1 MSDERCKDCNSMFP
15 NASCGTCCPEWI
27 LRASLD
33 NLLRDHRIIEW
44 IIDHAS
50 EIHCKEMIA
59 GNFENFIIPA
69 TREAILT
76 EIDRNHII
84 TP

>member
-1 MSDERCKDCNSMFP
+1 MSDERCKNCNSMFP

-27 LRASLD
+27 LRESLD
-33 NLLRDHRIIEW
+33 SLLRDHRIVEW

-59 GNFENFIIPA
+59 GNFENFMVDA
-69 TREAILT
+69 SREAIIA
-76 EIDRNHII
+76 EINK
-84 TP
+84 TPATP